1 MDKIWQLVG
10 MAPGAMLS
18 KHGTTKLKILT
29 DLPLEISSKLFLNMN
44 SGTIA

>member
-1 MDKIWQLVG
+1 MDKTWQLAG

-29 DLPLEISSKLFLNMN
+29 DLPLEISSKLLKNIILWN
-44 SGTIA
+44 IV